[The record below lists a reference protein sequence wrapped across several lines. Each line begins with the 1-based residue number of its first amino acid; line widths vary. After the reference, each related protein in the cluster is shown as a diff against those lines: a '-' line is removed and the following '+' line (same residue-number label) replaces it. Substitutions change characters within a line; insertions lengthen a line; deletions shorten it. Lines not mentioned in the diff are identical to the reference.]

1 MYTDRVGFISYVSG
15 ERFAHAGPSEAENQ
29 WTVPCNAIYAQD
41 IVGRS
46 LLKLKPSCAGNGQL
60 VDPMDILPMQR
71 KPQSRS
77 RFQYSV
83 LIHTLTELPPKAR
96 FAVIC

>member
-46 LLKLKPSCAGNGQL
+46 LLKLKPSCAGNGFEFARERERSYLPKRDLRL
-60 VDPMDILPMQR
+60 VRPRVM
-71 KPQSRS
+71 S
-77 RFQYSV
+77 
-83 LIHTLTELPPKAR
+83 
-96 FAVIC
+96 